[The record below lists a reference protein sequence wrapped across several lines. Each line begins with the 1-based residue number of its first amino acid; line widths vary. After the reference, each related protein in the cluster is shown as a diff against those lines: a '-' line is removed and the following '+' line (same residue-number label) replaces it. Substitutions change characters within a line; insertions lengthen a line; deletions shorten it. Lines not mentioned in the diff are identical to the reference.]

1 MYNDLIGKRVNVI
14 ISSRA
19 ANLLEYTGTLVSENN
34 EIIELSNVNIS
45 YLILNIQ
52 KGIFG
57 DNINKYKENVN
68 KVIIN
73 KKYII
78 SCND

>member
-1 MYNDLIGKRVNVI
+1 MYNELIGKRVNVI

-19 ANLLEYTGTLVSENN
+19 DNLLEYTGTLVSENN

-68 KVIIN
+68 KVIVN

>member
-1 MYNDLIGKRVNVI
+1 MYNELIGKRVNVI

-19 ANLLEYTGTLVSENN
+19 VNLLEYTGTLVSENN

-68 KVIIN
+68 KVIVN

>member
-1 MYNDLIGKRVNVI
+1 MYNELIGKRVNVI

-19 ANLLEYTGTLVSENN
+19 VNLLEYTGTLVSENN

-57 DNINKYKENVN
+57 DNINRYKENVN
-68 KVIIN
+68 KVIVN

>member
-1 MYNDLIGKRVNVI
+1 MYNEFIGKRVNVI

-19 ANLLEYTGTLVSENN
+19 DNLLEYTGTLVSENN

-57 DNINKYKENVN
+57 DNINRYKENVN
-68 KVIIN
+68 KVIVN

>member
-1 MYNDLIGKRVNVI
+1 MYNELIGKRVNVI

-19 ANLLEYTGTLVSENN
+19 DNLLEYTGTLVSENN

-57 DNINKYKENVN
+57 DNINRYKENVN
-68 KVIIN
+68 KVIVN

>member
-1 MYNDLIGKRVNVI
+1 MYNELIGKRVNVI

-68 KVIIN
+68 KVIVN

>member
-1 MYNDLIGKRVNVI
+1 MYNELIGKRVNVI

-34 EIIELSNVNIS
+34 EIVELSNVNIS

>member
-1 MYNDLIGKRVNVI
+1 MYKELIGKRVNVI

-19 ANLLEYTGTLVSENN
+19 DNLLEYTGTLVSENN
-34 EIIELSNVNIS
+34 EIIELSNVNIP

-57 DNINKYKENVN
+57 DNINRYKENVN
-68 KVIIN
+68 KVIVN